1 MPNIIGTYECNLDS
15 KGRFMFPVAFK
26 KQLAAVMNEGFV
38 LKRSV
43 FCKCLDLYPI
53 DVWETEMSRINKLN
67 RFVRKNNDFI
77 RRFMAGVKHIY
88 LDSVS
93 RLLIPK
99 DLLSFAELKKE
110 LVLAS
115 AVNRIEIWDKE
126 TYEKTVNDKTIEFGD
141 LAEDVMGDVKFE
153 DDELS

>member
-1 MPNIIGTYECNLDS
+1 
-15 KGRFMFPVAFK
+15 MFPVAFK